1 MANIYLLRYN
11 NNFNKIVRKPY
22 DTIAEYL
29 DNHEYE
35 VFFSMNFNPNDGKTT
50 THIFNN
56 SPEMISPD
64 YCLVEEETGSFT
76 RWFITEQVRLRG
88 GQYRMVL
95 ERDLCADYYEETLNA
110 DTFITK
116 GFVGA
121 ENPLIF
127 NSEGINVNQIK
138 VAEIP
143 LRDSTRAAWIVGYL
157 APNLAAE
164 EDMTVSVTYEQ
175 ENIPDISDFDYLD
188 LVGREI
194 KGLVNNEKSY
204 YVVSAN
210 PVTSGVAYN
219 FVKRFFNGRGE
230 VPNIAEIMNVQNEFR
245 VTNKDANQVAA
256 LNINITPSIFAT
268 VLPDNVTEEEFL
280 DILSLKD
287 KIYKDGDTYKKVT
300 FTTKEE
306 VKLDYNAFYTNEP
319 NIIQAV
325 ENGLI
330 ANGCEV
336 STVNEAYRTVPMRIY
351 YSSFVMTLE
360 EVGSPITSANVT
372 FKSTIKKLKDAP
384 YKMFCIPVSDNAIVK
399 VGETSII
406 TNKDRMIQI
415 ATSLAT
421 GLKTDTQGFLY
432 DLQLLP
438 YCPIESSFSVT
449 SEPMRGIEYLANGVE
464 GIDYDIIRDNEENPV
479 AFMFYCDKSS
489 FTTNV
494 TAIGSINYPALNM
507 NDPIEFKVA
516 NETYMFRVVSPN
528 FANYD
533 NFNYFKN
540 YGINYFNVDCTYK
553 PLTPYIKLNINFK
566 GLYGNDFNDQR
577 GLILGG
583 DFSLPVIS
591 DNWINY
597 QIQNKNYANIFE
609 RETQNLEYKHKW
621 GMASAIT
628 GAAVGTAAGGAVGS
642 QLGFGALGGIGAGA
656 AGALD
661 VISTAA
667 LHGEQM
673 DYRRDMFNFNIQNI
687 QALPQGLVKTS
698 ALNYNSKIFPIV
710 EIYNCTDTEK
720 ELVRNKI
727 KFSGMTL
734 NAIGKIKDHLNPNGY
749 TYIQGRII
757 RIFINEDSHIA
768 EAINQRLNMG
778 VYYE

>member
-11 NNFNKIVRKPY
+11 NHFNKIVRKPY

-64 YCLVEEETGSFT
+64 YCLVEEEGSFS

-95 ERDLCADYYEETLNA
+95 KRDLLADYYEETLNA

-127 NSEGINVNQIK
+127 NSEGINVSQIK
-138 VAEIP
+138 QAEIP

-204 YVVSAN
+204 YVVSAVGIGRPYN
-210 PVTSGVAYN
+210 YVRRFLNNKGDVA
-219 FVKRFFNGRGE
+219 GLGE
-230 VPNIAEIMNVQNEFR
+230 LLNIVGEYR

-256 LNINITPSIFAT
+256 LNLNINPSIFAT
-268 VLPDNVTEEEFL
+268 VLPDNVTQEEFL

-300 FTTKEE
+300 FTTREE
-306 VKLDYNAFYTNEP
+306 VKFDYNATPANEP
-319 NIIQAV
+319 NIMQAV
-325 ENGLI
+325 RTALI
-330 ANGCEV
+330 NAGCEL
-336 STVNEAYRTVPMRIY
+336 SSANEDIQQVPMRLY

-421 GLKTDTQGFLY
+421 GLKIDTQGFLY

-553 PLTPYIKLNINFK
+553 PLTPYIKLNINYK

>member
-11 NNFNKIVRKPY
+11 NHFNKIVRKPY

-29 DNHEYE
+29 DRHEYE

-64 YCLVEEETGSFT
+64 YCLVEEEGSFS

-95 ERDLCADYYEETLNA
+95 KRDLLADYYEETLNA

-138 VAEIP
+138 QAEIP

-256 LNINITPSIFAT
+256 LNININPSIFAT

-399 VGETSII
+399 VGDTSII

-449 SEPMRGIEYLANGVE
+449 SDPMRGIEYLANGVE

-757 RIFINEDSHIA
+757 RIFVNEDSHIA
-768 EAINQRLNMG
+768 EAINQELNMG